1 MNLDQK
7 NQFSSAPTSGFQSSS
22 TVEQPAVNRPV
33 EGSSP
38 SSGAIPSPEES
49 DWVREEYDHWL
60 DEIERMQELN
70 LIQFQQEL
78 HKPNKQ

>member
-1 MNLDQK
+1 MNLDQT
-7 NQFSSAPTSGFQSSS
+7 NQFSSAPTLGFQSSS
-22 TVEQPAVNRPV
+22 VVEQPAVNRPV

-38 SSGAIPSPEES
+38 SSGAIPFPEES
-49 DWVREEYDHWL
+49 DWVQEEYDHWL
-60 DEIERMQELN
+60 DEIERIQELN